1 MSHQLAEKDMNETRM
16 LYHSKDSLL
25 HPIPTFPGT
34 PALGLGRY
42 SSKVISFLYKG
53 ALALAFPVFALVV
66 WDGLVRYEFV
76 PRQILPAPQQVGA
89 TLIDL
94 LRSGELA
101 LHLRISLWRVVQGF
115 VLGGVSGFVLG
126 IAMGLSRTVE
136 AYVAPLFKAFSSVPL
151 LGWVPLIILLAGIGE
166 ALKILIIAKAC
177 FTPLVLNTLEGI
189 RNTPKAYIEVASVFQ
204 FPRHALLRKVVLPA
218 ALPSVFS
225 GISLAL
231 GNAWIALVA
240 VELLASSEGIG
251 FMLVWGRQLFQ
262 MDVVFAAMIAIG
274 VVGLVLTQAT
284 KLLETSL
291 SRWRR
296 EAL

>member
-1 MSHQLAEKDMNETRM
+1 MSPEPAEKDMNETRM
-16 LYHSKDSLL
+16 LYHTKDSLL

-53 ALALAFPVFALVV
+53 ALAFPVFALVM

-94 LRSGELA
+94 LRSGELT

-136 AYVAPLFKAFSSVPL
+136 AYVTPLFKAFSSVPL

-166 ALKILIIAKAC
+166 AMQILIIAKAC

-189 RNTPKAYIEVASVFQ
+189 RNTPKAYIEVARVFQ
-204 FPRHALLRKVVLPA
+204 FPRH
-218 ALPSVFS
+218 
-225 GISLAL
+225 I
-231 GNAWIALVA
+231 
-240 VELLASSEGIG
+240 
-251 FMLVWGRQLFQ
+251 
-262 MDVVFAAMIAIG
+262 
-274 VVGLVLTQAT
+274 
-284 KLLETSL
+284 LLEKL
-291 SRWRR
+291 YCRR
-296 EAL
+296 HCRPSSAVSASPWGTRGLR

>member
-1 MSHQLAEKDMNETRM
+1 MNDTRM
-16 LYHSKDSLL
+16 LYHTKDSLL

-34 PALGLGRY
+34 SALELERY
-42 SSKVISFLYKG
+42 SQKVRRFVYAVG
-53 ALALAFPVFALVV
+53 LALAFPAFALML
-66 WDGLVRYEFV
+66 WNGLVRYEFV
-76 PRQILPAPQQVGA
+76 PRQILPAPQHVGA
-89 TLIDL
+89 TLLDL
-94 LRSGELA
+94 LRSGELL

-115 VLGGVSGFVLG
+115 ILGGVSGFALG

-136 AYVAPLFKAFSSVPL
+136 DYVAPLFKAFSSVPL

-166 ALKILIIAKAC
+166 ALKIIIIAKAC

-189 RNTPKAYIEVASVFQ
+189 RNTPKAYLEVARVFQ
-204 FPRHALLRKVVLPA
+204 FPRHTLLRKVVLPA
-218 ALPSVFS
+218 ALPSIFS

-274 VVGLVLTQAT
+274 MVGLLLSHAT
-284 KLLETSL
+284 TLLEASL

-296 EAL
+296 EAR